1 MTILVYGHSFTV
13 ELERLC
19 RLFFPDESIRT
30 VTEIEAQEDFSAAVM
45 LRERDGGHWVDTELK
60 LGDDRRAHHAQIS
73 DDELADEETLH
84 LALAGGLYE
93 LLCELTGYRPPWGM
107 LTGVRPVKLLR
118 MLLERYDEAKAR
130 DMFVKGFRCT
140 EEKYRLCRD
149 TVEREQSILELSRPN
164 SFSLYISIP
173 FCPTRCSYC
182 SFVSQS
188 VEQSKK
194 LLPEYVDYLVKEIE
208 FTANQ
213 AKELG
218 LHLETVYM
226 GGGTPTTLSAE
237 QLTRVLGAVN
247 SCFDMS
253 GVREFTVE
261 AGRPDTVT
269 PEKMLALKAQGVGR
283 ISINPQTLNDS
294 VLEQIGRRHT
304 AAQVYEAMEMARAA
318 GFDDIN
324 MDLIT
329 GLPGDDIAS
338 FERTI
343 DGVLSLKPEN
353 ITVHT
358 LSMKRASTMVTAQSL
373 ASDAHGDT
381 AGEMLAMCAARL
393 PDQGYHPYYLYRQTR
408 MVGNLENVGWATDG
422 HDGLYNVYIMDE
434 THTILA
440 VGAGGVTKLRQPG
453 VNNIDRVYNYKFPYE
468 YISRFDLMLEKKGR
482 VKTFY
487 EEFC

>member
-1 MTILVYGHSFTV
+1 MKLMPQYIDALCR
-13 ELERLC
+13 ELEIIGR
-19 RLFFPDESIRT
+19 
-30 VTEIEAQEDFSAAVM
+30 
-45 LRERDGGHWVDTELK
+45 
-60 LGDDRRAHHAQIS
+60 
-73 DDELADEETLH
+73 
-84 LALAGGLYE
+84 
-93 LLCELTGYRPPWGM
+93 
-107 LTGVRPVKLLR
+107 
-118 MLLERYDEAKAR
+118 
-130 DMFVKGFRCT
+130 
-140 EEKYRLCRD
+140 
-149 TVEREQSILELSRPN
+149 
-164 SFSLYISIP
+164 
-173 FCPTRCSYC
+173 
-182 SFVSQS
+182 
-188 VEQSKK
+188 
-194 LLPEYVDYLVKEIE
+194 LVKECDTKIDTIY
-208 FTANQ
+208 F
-213 AKELG
+213 
-218 LHLETVYM
+218 
-226 GGGTPTTLSAE
+226 GGGTPTSISAE
-237 QLTRVLGAVN
+237 DIRRVMEAVAAN
-247 SCFDMS
+247 FDLDRI
-253 GVREFTVE
+253 REYSFE
-261 AGRPDTVT
+261 AGRPDTIT
-269 PEKMLALKAQGVGR
+269 EEKLRVIKELGADR
-283 ISINPQTLNDS
+283 ISVNPQTLNDS

-393 PDQGYHPYYLYRQTR
+393 PDKGYHPYYLYRQTR